1 MFIKFAVNS
10 LEPFLAKSF
19 KISDKSKNKIWNSV
33 FYFYFSC
40 IKKENMKNKAL
51 LVGINKYPDPRN
63 ELRGCVNDILEME
76 HFIAERSKVYSKQN
90 IKKLTNKD
98 ATKKGI
104 LTQLKWLIEDAEAG
118 DQLLFHYSGHG
129 AQAPTKFNSLEKD
142 GLDEIICPY
151 DFDGTNNTSLRDKE
165 FAQLFAAIPKG
176 VHFVWISDS
185 CHAEDL
191 SRDPFKLD
199 EEDFNANNTHYR
211 FFTGLPHYEQ
221 SVDEEE
227 QKSNITNGG
236 IAPIINPLNGAL
248 LSACQSHELSAD
260 TYINKRFIGAFT
272 HYLIENL
279 NKYSGNKNMRS
290 IVGLVNKDLEKNG
303 YDQNP
308 QSEGLLENKFF
319 FL

>member
-10 LEPFLAKSF
+10 LEPFLVKGF
-19 KISDKSKNKIWNSV
+19 KLPNKSKNKIWNSV
-33 FYFYFSC
+33 FYFYFRC

-76 HFIAERSKVYSKQN
+76 HFIAETNKVYSKQN

-98 ATKKGI
+98 ATKKEI
-104 LTQLKWLIEDAEAG
+104 ITQIKWLIEGAEAG

-151 DFDGTNNTSLRDKE
+151 DFDGTNNTSLGDKE

-211 FFTGLPHYEQ
+211 FFTGLSHYEQ
-221 SVDEEE
+221 GVDKEE
-227 QKSNITNGG
+227 QKSDITIGG

-290 IVGLVNKDLEKNG
+290 IIGLVNKDLEKNG